1 MAHGYKTEKLV
12 RPRQNAD
19 TTAVL
24 MLAEVY
30 VRVTG
35 RSPTRGGKD
44 GPSQFECFLKEAL
57 GDLTKDEGTALAK
70 RWQRVWQN
78 AVTRLGQASNRDHSE
93 KRAS

>member
-1 MAHGYKTEKLV
+1 MAHGRKAEKLV

-30 VRVTG
+30 VRATG

-44 GPSQFECFLKEAL
+44 GPSQFEFFLKVAL
-57 GDLTKDEGTALAK
+57 GDLTKDRGSALAK
-70 RWQRVWQN
+70 RWQRAWQN
-78 AVTRLGQASNRDHSE
+78 TVDRLKQASKSG
-93 KRAS
+93 